1 MAASEGLD
9 RRQLGR
15 TAFVER
21 VWEWRSEQGATILQQ
36 LEQLGASLDW
46 DRTQFTLS
54 PQFSAAV
61 AEAFITL
68 YDKGKKTAAGL
79 LGVCVIYKKNLHRNI
94 SSGFFRPPL
103 LTFLLVSKMCCVSR
117 QDSLLHFCV
126 RILPQFGF

>member
-15 TAFVER
+15 AAFVER

-68 YDKGKKTAAGL
+68 YDKGEKQL
-79 LGVCVIYKKNLHRNI
+79 QVCW
-94 SSGFFRPPL
+94 
-103 LTFLLVSKMCCVSR
+103 VSV
-117 QDSLLHFCV
+117 F
-126 RILPQFGF
+126 